1 MNTVRFFLKKREF
14 FYDLSVDITTDS
26 SQDIVASQQ
35 IVQRVLSLARGFQLY
50 YNGNLDAKSRRLEL
64 QIYFQSGVSRFQYT
78 GALLVSTLRENNS
91 IPTRR
96 YPRDY

>member
-1 MNTVRFFLKKREF
+1 MNTARFFLKKREF

>member
-1 MNTVRFFLKKREF
+1 MNTARFFLKKREF

-26 SQDIVASQQ
+26 SQDVVVSQQ
-35 IVQRVLSLARGFQLY
+35 IVRGVLSLARGFQLY

-78 GALLVSTLRENNS
+78 GATGINTSRK
-91 IPTRR
+91 
-96 YPRDY
+96 